1 MLAFLDRMTVKQR
14 QRTLQISLGL
24 GMILVVILV
33 EVLAVS
39 PAGIYSYSIDGYR
52 TFKVNTPKKWILDE
66 INRVAAIRTL
76 ISCNPDSRTDL
87 KIRRHFSYSSDI
99 EAADVWIARY
109 RKNNVLLFLFQDDR
123 LARVL
128 LLKTR
133 FGRQIFSPLFDGCRP
148 DLLKDIDRF
157 LAEQTDH
164 PVFYH

>member
-1 MLAFLDRMTVKQR
+1 MLEFLDRMTVKQR

-24 GMILVVILV
+24 SMILVVILV

-39 PAGIYSYSIDGYR
+39 PAGIYSYTIEGYR
-52 TFKVNTPKKWILDE
+52 TFKVNAPKKWVLDE

-87 KIRRHFSYSSDI
+87 KSRRHFSYSHDI

-109 RKNNVLLFLFQDDR
+109 RNNNVLLFFFQDDK

-133 FGRQIFSPLFDGCRP
+133 FGRQISSPLFDGCRP

-157 LAEQTDH
+157 LADQTDH
-164 PVFYH
+164 LAFYH